1 MQWTQALMRK
11 ILKAFLCRFLGYFRP
26 ILGHFKPLVSLANN
40 EDGLIHIEGQSTGSH
55 FFLVVYTELRGCN
68 ARITKHYSAFKTL
81 SDGNPL
87 LLIPD
92 ASGHR
97 INHSRRHLSVCH
109 RRVRDLFWQAHCRVH
124 VISRDATLN
133 CDWCPSSD
141 NFSCQTPPSFHGNV
155 FLSAK

>member
-1 MQWTQALMRK
+1 MRK

-40 EDGLIHIEGQSTGSH
+40 EDGLIHIESQSTGSH

-87 LLIPD
+87 LLWGG
-92 ASGHR
+92 ALEAGGLGG
-97 INHSRRHLSVCH
+97 HLS
-109 RRVRDLFWQAHCRVH
+109 
-124 VISRDATLN
+124 SSSGTLLPR
-133 CDWCPSSD
+133 PSGQRAGLRAPLRAPGSTPAPARW
-141 NFSCQTPPSFHGNV
+141 FSVSTGRGAFLGSPPFKVQDS
-155 FLSAK
+155 SAAEMANT

>member
-1 MQWTQALMRK
+1 MRK
-11 ILKAFLCRFLGYFRP
+11 ILKAHLCRSLGYFRP
-26 ILGHFKPLVSLANN
+26 VLGHCKPLVSPANN
-40 EDGLIHIEGQSTGSH
+40 EDRLIHIESQSTGSH
-55 FFLVVYTELRGCN
+55 FFLTVYTELQECN

-87 LLIPD
+87 LLAPD
-92 ASGHR
+92 ASGHP
-97 INHSRRHLSVCH
+97 INHSCRHLSACH
-109 RRVRDLFWQAHCRVH
+109 RHVRDLFWQARCRVQ